1 MVKRRAG
8 WEMRKEGLQLAA
20 AQSRGLGLRGRGPH
34 TYLLGS
40 DMEWHRN
47 GSECLA
53 RDLKIWRDL
62 KPGIW
67 TGGMCLECGTLP
79 QGLCVFCVGPLSEC
93 SRSDIMRSILKAF
106 SKEALSPPS
115 SSHMSPSLRSL
126 MCGEAAWIDGPVGTF
141 MAQTVKI

>member
-53 RDLKIWRDL
+53 RDLKI
-62 KPGIW
+62 
-67 TGGMCLECGTLP
+67 
-79 QGLCVFCVGPLSEC
+79 
-93 SRSDIMRSILKAF
+93 
-106 SKEALSPPS
+106 
-115 SSHMSPSLRSL
+115 
-126 MCGEAAWIDGPVGTF
+126 
-141 MAQTVKI
+141 